1 MLIQSLQVDLERALM
16 TSKETDFL
24 LQEAD
29 LKMLRMEE
37 REHIAE
43 EERKVEEKE
52 GEERN
57 KREEMERER
66 ERDRQQSQ
74 VFVFL
79 VADGREIV
87 RGAGKRLEPVDSP
100 MWSQLTLVSD

>member
-37 REHIAE
+37 RERIAE
-43 EERKVEEKE
+43 EERKVEERK
-52 GEERN
+52 GEEGD
-57 KREEMERER
+57 KREEMERESER
-66 ERDRQQSQ
+66 ERQHSQAQ
-74 VFVFL
+74 VFVFFA
-79 VADGREIV
+79 ADEGEIV
-87 RGAGKRLEPVDSP
+87 RG
-100 MWSQLTLVSD
+100 